1 MRRGMSLI
9 EMLLGLFIFT
19 TAFLMIMGVFPTSV
33 RSVKEGRTVL
43 LATHIAQQKMEA
55 LASGYAGLTV
65 PSTATSTQS
74 LVSVVNGQTEVLTF
88 NCSVIVSDGG
98 TDLKNVRCQVSWTDD
113 VFGTGF
119 TRTVNM
125 ETLVGNL

>member
-55 LASGYAGLTV
+55 ALA
-65 PSTATSTQS
+65 
-74 LVSVVNGQTEVLTF
+74 LTF